1 MENNATAT
9 AIIPTAPN
17 AITFKNPELNRAT
30 AELIVT
36 VQSEAKSIMDRAKIL
51 HEIHNRKLYA
61 EDGIKNIAEYGQK
74 VFGWGKAYI
83 YQLIGAWDKFG
94 NNPLKLTDGTAVELS
109 AGQYQELAKL
119 THDEAQALLDEGK
132 ISADMSAKAIRAV
145 VAEVMPPEKPKNEKV
160 YMWAP
165 VTPKRNQPET
175 KGTQTEIMAKA
186 IMDGWDFAERVSTD
200 QAVYIVGV
208 LNCTPV
214 MYKRMDEVK
223 PEKADKK

>member
-1 MENNATAT
+1 MENNAIVTKVNT
-9 AIIPTAPN
+9 

-30 AELIVT
+30 AELVAT
-36 VQSEAKSIMDRAKIL
+36 VQSEAASIMSRAKIL

-61 EDGIKNIAEYGQK
+61 EDGLKNIVEYGQK

-94 NNPLKLTDGTAVELS
+94 NAPLKLSDGTPAEFT
-109 AGQYQELAKL
+109 AGQYQEMAKL
-119 THDEAQALLDEGK
+119 THEEAQALLDNGK
-132 ISADMSAKAIRAV
+132 ISADMSTKAIRAV
-145 VAEVMPPEKPKNEKV
+145 VAEVMPPEAPKKEKV

-175 KGTQTEIMAKA
+175 KGTFSEIRAKA
-186 IMDGWDFAERVSTD
+186 IMDGWDFAERVSAED
-200 QAVYIVGV
+200 SVYIVGI

-214 MYKRMDEVK
+214 MYKRMEEVK
-223 PEKADKK
+223 PEKETKK